1 MASKAQVQQGGLPS
15 QVPGHVSEPVGI
27 RDLAG
32 NIPVGVAPSA
42 QQKRGKKTSGTAT
55 IS

>member
-32 NIPVGVAPSA
+32 NILSVSPPPHSRSG
-42 QQKRGKKTSGTAT
+42 GTSGTAT